1 MSSQA
6 KNIIRFIQD
15 NNLILVHH
23 NADPD
28 AVGAAQGVKEICEK
42 TKPGSTTKI
51 VLPEGPSRLS
61 KKIIQELG
69 IEIAEIKSSES
80 FDTIFILDTG
90 SLNQLEQWKEYVL
103 KAEAE
108 IVVVD
113 HHTYNEDLKDLASFY
128 VSDENATSTS
138 EIIYTIIKEQNW
150 VPSIKTAK
158 ALLTGILFDTKHL
171 SIGDSG
177 TFRVVSELLEISG
190 SIVEIKRLLSS
201 VMYPSEKIA
210 RLKAAQRTEIE
221 VINGWIVAFSQLG
234 SFQASAARALL
245 ALGAD
250 VAVVSGKDS
259 GTLKSSIRSTGSFWL
274 ETQLDFGEVMREISV
289 RLDGSG
295 SGHPTAAGY
304 NGSGELDELH
314 SEILSLIRKHLEN
327 IEV

>member
-6 KNIIRFIQD
+6 KNIIQYIQD
-15 NNLILVHH
+15 RNLILVHH

-28 AVGAAQGVKEICEK
+28 AVGSAQGLKEICEK
-42 TKPGSTTKI
+42 TRPGSTTKI

-61 KKIIQELG
+61 RKIIQDLD
-69 IEIAEIKSSES
+69 IDIAEGTSSES

-103 KAEAE
+103 ETEAD

-113 HHTYNEDLKDLASFY
+113 HHTYNEDLKELASLY
-128 VSDENATSTS
+128 ITDENATSTS
-138 EIIYTIIKEQNW
+138 EIIYTVFKEQNQ
-150 VPSIKTAK
+150 VPAKKTAK

-171 SIGDSG
+171 SIGESG
-177 TFRVVSELLEISG
+177 TFRLVSELLEISG
-190 SIVEIKRLLSS
+190 SIAEIKQLLSS
-201 VMYPSEKIA
+201 VLHPSEKIA

-221 VINGWIVAFSQLG
+221 VIGDWMIAFSHLG

-250 VAVVSGKDS
+250 VAVVSGKD
-259 GTLKSSIRSTGSFWL
+259 GDTLKSSVRSTESFWR

-289 RLDGSG
+289 MLDGSG

-304 NGSGELDELH
+304 NGSGGVDELH
-314 SEILSLIRKHLEN
+314 REILSLIRNHLEN
-327 IEV
+327 IAI